1 MHQFNALNGDMCN
14 IDHNGVAVEAFMNAI
29 KQFIGSH
36 YKRRIIEQRSLN
48 ALQFLN
54 GVELVWWK
62 LVWCTLD
69 KCTLLYNKAAMPD
82 LHISNCPG
90 EQVHCLPQADTHTQ
104 SKHGVVQEHNS
115 LCSVL
120 Q

>member
-14 IDHNGVAVEAFMNAI
+14 RGNNGVAVEAFMNAI
-29 KQFIGSH
+29 KQFNASQ

-69 KCTLLYNKAAMPD
+69 KCTLL
-82 LHISNCPG
+82 HITSA
-90 EQVHCLPQADTHTQ
+90 HCCT
-104 SKHGVVQEHNS
+104 
-115 LCSVL
+115 
-120 Q
+120 